1 MRSAPPP
8 RRSSG
13 VIRFTVLLAA
23 TSVVL
28 SAAACSKQGAG
39 AASPAASGSTAAS
52 IQGDI
57 TFNDANLAKLDQSIK
72 DALAGKDLSQ
82 LDEAMVV
89 NVAVDYWNAGRVG
102 FTKGTGELSV
112 KGTFQAPAN
121 GRLDQQLS
129 MLSALHSQNLTG
141 LEVSAIDATAVK
153 APIDSYTSA
162 GVPVLA
168 IDSPLPPED
177 GAALYLGTPNYQ
189 AGQQAGEAM
198 KAALGGKGQV
208 VVLVG
213 SLTASNAVQRIQGFE
228 EALKGSDV
236 KVIQKISD
244 GMDQS
249 KALSNAENAFQTNAT
264 LATLR
269 GISHRGVL
277 TPAADRAHADRI
289 VRDLKVRLHSPEQP
303 IGDLSGGNQQKVVFG
318 RWLAARPRVLL
329 LDEPTRGVDVGAKAD
344 IYRLI
349 DDAAKEGLAVLAASS
364 ELEELLWICHRIVV
378 MAHGRIVADI
388 PRDRFSKERI
398 MTAAAG
404 TPAGTEAST

>member
-1 MRSAPPP
+1 MRTAIPP
-8 RRSSG
+8 RRTAPRRGSG
-13 VIRFTVLLAA
+13 LIRLTVLLAA

-39 AASPAASGSTAAS
+39 AASPTTSGATAVS

-57 TFNDANLAKLDQSIK
+57 TFNDANLAELDQSIK
-72 DALAGKDLSQ
+72 DALAGQDLSQ
-82 LDEAMVV
+82 LNEAMVV
-89 NVAVDYWNAGRVG
+89 NVAVDYWNAGKIG
-102 FTKGTGELSV
+102 FNKGTSDLSI

-189 AGQQAGEAM
+189 AGQKAGEAM

-213 SLTASNAVQRIQGFE
+213 SLTASNAVERIQGFE
-228 EALKGSDV
+228 DALKGSDV
-236 KVIQKISD
+236 KVLQKISD

-249 KALSNAENAFQTNAT
+249 KALSNAENAFQTDPGVNGIYGVYSYDGPAAGQAVQSSGKSGTIKVVCDDSDPQTLDFIKKGVIQASILQQPYQQGYTGAYLLAALKVLGKDAT
-264 LATLR
+264 MALVKPYLESDGTTLSS
-269 GISHRGVL
+269 GVGVL
-277 TPAADRAHADRI
+277 TQANLADYQ
-289 VRDLKVRLHSPEQP
+289 SM
-303 IGDLSGGNQQKVVFG
+303 
-318 RWLAARPRVLL
+318 LAKL
-329 LDEPTRGVDVGAKAD
+329 GING
-344 IYRLI
+344 
-349 DDAAKEGLAVLAASS
+349 
-364 ELEELLWICHRIVV
+364 
-378 MAHGRIVADI
+378 
-388 PRDRFSKERI
+388 
-398 MTAAAG
+398 
-404 TPAGTEAST
+404 